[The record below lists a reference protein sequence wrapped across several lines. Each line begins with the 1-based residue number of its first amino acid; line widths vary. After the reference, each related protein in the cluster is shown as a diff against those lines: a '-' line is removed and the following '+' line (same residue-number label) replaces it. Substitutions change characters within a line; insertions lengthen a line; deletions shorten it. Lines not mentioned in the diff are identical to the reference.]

1 MPDTLNP
8 SELYPIRTTLT
19 RRHTMCSIA
28 NDETPRP
35 EPRCPRCGSSEDAP
49 NTYDLC
55 ETCVEGLDAEEAG
68 PQEDQSERHLS
79 TEWQEEQYSSRWDFN
94 YGPGDWDDCDD
105 RDDGAWYGC
114 E

>member
-8 SELYPIRTTLT
+8 
-19 RRHTMCSIA
+19 CSIA